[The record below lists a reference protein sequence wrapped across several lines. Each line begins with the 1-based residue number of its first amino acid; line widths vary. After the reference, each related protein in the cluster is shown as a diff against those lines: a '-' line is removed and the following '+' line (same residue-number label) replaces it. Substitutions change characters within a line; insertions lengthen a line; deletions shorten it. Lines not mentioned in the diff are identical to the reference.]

1 MPPRK
6 TVKTEQTAA
15 VEQTVQPVVQ
25 QVPAAVLEK
34 KTSRKSKK
42 EVPQATEQLPSTV
55 TVTPALQQETVVTE
69 KKRREVN
76 KESID
81 RDFTHLETK
90 VNEEIEKLNSSGKKV
105 KGIKLLR
112 GLLKLVRTLHND
124 ANRVLK
130 FKKDGAKKNV
140 SSGFLK
146 PIHISPEMAKFTA
159 WEPTKLYTRV
169 DVTKFVCKYIKE
181 NNLFNPSDQR
191 EIRCDDRLRNLLK
204 YDVSTAAK
212 DEAGNPVPLTYFRLQ
227 QYLKIHFVK

>member
-6 TVKTEQTAA
+6 TVKPEQTAA
-15 VEQTVQPVVQ
+15 TEQPAQAVVQ
-25 QVPAAVLEK
+25 QQPTPVAEK
-34 KTSRKSKK
+34 KTSRKPRKDTT
-42 EVPQATEQLPSTV
+42 QATEQPQ
-55 TVTPALQQETVVTE
+55 TPVSATPVVQQETVATE

-81 RDFTHLETK
+81 RDFTQLETK

-124 ANRVLK
+124 TNRVLK
-130 FKKDGAKKNV
+130 FKRDGAKKNV

-159 WEPTKLYTRV
+159 WDPTKLYTRV

-181 NNLFNPSDQR
+181 NNLFNPDDQR

-204 YDVSTAAK
+204 YDPSTAAR
-212 DEAGNPVPLTYFRLQ
+212 DESGNAVPLTYFRLQ
-227 QYLKIHFVK
+227 QYLKIHFLK